1 MIKIIKK
8 NYGIKITYI
17 KTKNIFL
24 VYASNILIYTYNL
37 KKIYIKNLGIITT
50 NYIIL
55 LRILRQF
62 GLIKTILNKLE
73 F

>member
-8 NYGIKITYI
+8 NHVIKITHI
-17 KTKNIFL
+17 EKKNVFL
-24 VYASNILIYTYNL
+24 VYTSNILIYTYNF
-37 KKIYIKNLGIITT
+37 KKISIKNLGIITT

-55 LRILRQF
+55 LRILRQL
-62 GLIKTILNKLE
+62 GLVKTVLNKLE